1 MLCKLK
7 LVRSALSSP
16 TSRLLIGLAV
26 TLAAVGVF
34 SLYALRQIAGLRD
47 LQTSTV
53 DRNRKDSLQLLRI
66 QNNLNSLGLAMRDM
80 LDPDPAYP
88 LEAFKGQFARSRMD
102 LDDALKMEAQLAPA
116 AAGPGRRQY
125 VSNRVGQFWVSV
137 DQLFALAGRDD
148 ARARRLI
155 RETLQAQQA
164 ALTNTVARLLV
175 ENNEVEQAA
184 MTQIQAIYGRVERQ
198 VYFFLAAMLLI
209 ISLTSLY
216 LIRAN
221 RRLFNRLA
229 IFSDHRSELA
239 RKLIT
244 VQEEALHSIAREL
257 HDEFG
262 QILTAIGAMLRRAE
276 KQGLPPDSPFREEL
290 HEARQVAQTTL
301 EKIRSLS
308 QVLHPTILDD
318 GGLEKAIDWY
328 VPTFEKQTG
337 IAVKYEKSGASPVVP
352 DRIAINIYRVLQE
365 ALNNAARHS
374 HTQTVWVR
382 VRFSPDR
389 FRLEVEDRGAG
400 LPAERDPSMRRGTGL
415 VAMRERAE
423 LLRGTIEFLRPGEKG
438 TLVRLDVPLTEDA
451 TA

>member
-1 MLCKLK
+1 
-7 LVRSALSSP
+7 
-16 TSRLLIGLAV
+16 LLIGLAV
-26 TLAAVGVF
+26 TLAAVAVF
-34 SLYALRQIAGLRD
+34 SLYTLNQIAGLRD

-80 LDPDPAYP
+80 LDSDEPYGLGAW
-88 LEAFKGQFARSRMD
+88 KGQFSRTRMD
-102 LDDALKMEAQLAPA
+102 LEDALRSEAQFAPVA
-116 AAGPGRRQY
+116 TDPGRRQY
-125 VSNRVGQFWVSV
+125 VSTSMAQFWTSV
-137 DQLFALAGRDD
+137 DQLFALTGKDD
-148 ARARRLI
+148 AQARRLI
-155 RETLQAQQA
+155 RTSLQAQQT

-175 ENNEVEQAA
+175 ENNEVEQSA
-184 MTQIQAIYGRVERQ
+184 MTRIQDIYSRVERQ
-198 VYFFLAAMLLI
+198 IYFFLAAMLLA

-221 RRLFNRLA
+221 RVLFDRLA
-229 IFSDHRSELA
+229 VLSDHRSELA

-244 VQEEALHSIAREL
+244 VQEEILHSISREL

-276 KQGLPPDSPFREEL
+276 KKGLPPDSPFREEL
-290 HEARQVAQTTL
+290 HEAREVAQATL

-328 VPTFEKQTG
+328 LPTFEKQTG
-337 IAVKYEKSGASPVVP
+337 VAVKYEKSGTSPVIP

-365 ALNNAARHS
+365 ALNNVARHS
-374 HTQTVWVR
+374 HSPDAWVR
-382 VRFSPDR
+382 VHFSPDR
-389 FRLEVEDRGAG
+389 LHLEIEDRGVGIPAAG
-400 LPAERDPSMRRGTGL
+400 AVPLRRGTGL
-415 VAMRERAE
+415 VAMRERVE

-438 TLVRLDVPLTEDA
+438 TLVRLDVPLVEEGTV
-451 TA
+451 